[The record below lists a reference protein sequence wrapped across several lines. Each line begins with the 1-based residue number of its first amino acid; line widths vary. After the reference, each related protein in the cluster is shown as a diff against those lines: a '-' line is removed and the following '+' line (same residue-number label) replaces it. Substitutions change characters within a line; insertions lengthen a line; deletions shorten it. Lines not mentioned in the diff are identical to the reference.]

1 MPRKARRVQADS
13 ERMRNRALWCRQ
25 LADGAADLQFS
36 IKLNALSEEYES
48 GAVARMGT
56 EASPGGGHADEAKV
70 ERPSTTQQCQ
80 SRTR

>member
-36 IKLNALSEEYES
+36 IKLNALSEEYKG
-48 GAVARMGT
+48 GAELVKER
-56 EASPGGGHADEAKV
+56 ASSP
-70 ERPSTTQQCQ
+70 Q
-80 SRTR
+80 